1 MMSASLP
8 SGSGAVRDRMGASL
22 RRGRRITLRFLLGDP
37 EGSPKPPASPR
48 VAHLSE
54 AETRE
59 AVQEALDALPDEL
72 AAQLGGVAV
81 IVEDRHPDGLMGI
94 YDPVGGIQR
103 IVIFR
108 DANPTRD
115 EVKRTV
121 WHEVGHYF
129 GMDEDYIEQ
138 LGYG

>member
-1 MMSASLP
+1 MP
-8 SGSGAVRDRMGASL
+8 
-22 RRGRRITLRFLLGDP
+22 
-37 EGSPKPPASPR
+37 
-48 VAHLSE
+48 HLTE
-54 AETRE
+54 QETRA
-59 AVQEALDALPDEL
+59 AVQEALDTLPVEILSEL
-72 AAQLGGVAV
+72 EGVAV

-94 YDPVGGIQR
+94 YDPRGGLRR

-108 DANPTRD
+108 EANPTRE

-129 GMDEDYIEQ
+129 GMDEAQIAR